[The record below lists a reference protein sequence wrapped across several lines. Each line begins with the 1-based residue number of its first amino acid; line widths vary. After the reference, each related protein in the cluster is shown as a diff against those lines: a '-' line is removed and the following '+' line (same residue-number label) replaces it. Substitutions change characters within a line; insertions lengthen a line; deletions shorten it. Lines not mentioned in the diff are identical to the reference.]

1 MHANSS
7 LRMQASPGL
16 IERLD
21 AWLYLR
27 RQRALERY
35 LATSVDAFQLETRMR
50 NLDRTARADCEN
62 F

>member
-7 LRMQASPGL
+7 QRMQASTGL

-21 AWLYLR
+21 AWLYVR

-50 NLDRTARADCEN
+50 DLDRTARADCEN

>member
-1 MHANSS
+1 MHANAT
-7 LRMQASPGL
+7 LCMQARPGL

-27 RQRALERY
+27 RPRALERY

-50 NLDRTARADCEN
+50 DLDRPPRADDQN

>member
-50 NLDRTARADCEN
+50 DLDRPPRAAYQD